1 MTQEHSIQN
10 DIRNSTADIAVLFR
24 ANVGSFT
31 IIDGRKQDACAV
43 APKAAHGCAAIEGN
57 RRHFDT
63 GLPKGFSDLFGFR
76 RSDGRAVFIEV
87 KAPGGRVRSEQVKF
101 IEKMR
106 EYGALAG
113 VARSVEDARKII
125 LSEAGESL

>member
-10 DIRNSTADIAVLFR
+10 DIRNCTADIAVLFR
-24 ANVGSFT
+24 ANVGSGQT
-31 IIDGRKQDACAV
+31 YDGRY
-43 APKAAHGCAAIEGN
+43 
-57 RRHFDT
+57 FST
-63 GLPKGFSDLFGFR
+63 GLPNGFSDLFGFR

-87 KAPGGRVRSEQVKF
+87 KAPGGRVRSEQVRF

-113 VARSVEDARKII
+113 VARSVEDAREII
-125 LSEAGESL
+125 LS